1 MASRTVS
8 ASRTR
13 RPRLTMAQK
22 ADPHALYQDSV
33 QCAEAEIDFVDDV
46 YRKLRRRR
54 AMTLREDFCG
64 TALVCCEWVRRR
76 SGNIAFGVDLDGTV
90 LEWGSEHNIAKLRPA
105 TRQRIS
111 LIHDDV
117 MKVKLRP
124 VDAILAMN
132 FSYWLFKQRAELRAY
147 FERVHA
153 GLARD
158 GVFFL
163 DCYGGHDAFKVVR
176 ERTPQKRYTYIW
188 HQAAYNPV
196 NGDYTCHISF
206 SFPDGSRLPNAFT
219 YHWRLWTLPEIREV
233 LAEAGF
239 SRSTVYWQAWDEKRN
254 EVSGEFFPTEEG
266 EADPGWLAYIVAEK

>member
-8 ASRTR
+8 TGRTR

-33 QCAEAEIDFVDDV
+33 QCAEAEIDFADDT

-76 SGNIAFGVDLDGTV
+76 SGNIAFGVDLDGSV
-90 LEWGSEHNIAKLRPA
+90 LEWGSEHNVAKLRPA
-105 TRQRIS
+105 ARQRIS

-117 MKVKLRP
+117 MTVKLRP
-124 VDAILAMN
+124 VDIILAMN
-132 FSYWLFKQRAELRAY
+132 FSYWLFKQRAHLRAY

-206 SFPDGSRLPNAFT
+206 SFPDGSRLPKAFS

-239 SRSTVYWQAWDEKRN
+239 RKSTVYWQAWDEKRN
-254 EVSGEFFPTEEG
+254 EVSAEFFPTEQG
-266 EADPGWLAYIVAEK
+266 EAEPGWLAYIVAEK